1 MWSVGVVLCSVVG
14 LATILLTVWVQKWK
28 NPRCSNGGVLPPGSM
43 GFPLIGETIQL
54 LIPSRSLDLHPFIK
68 NRVQRYGQ
76 IFRTS
81 IVGRPI
87 VMSTDPKFN
96 HYIITEEGKSV
107 ELWYLDTFSKMLP
120 IFGVGSIQKYIRN
133 ITLNHFGVES
143 IRERLLPEVEQM
155 IQKTLRSW
163 SIQQSVELK
172 HATSSML
179 FDFTLKQMFGYD
191 SENSSEKL
199 SDKFANFVHGLMS
212 LPLNIPGTT
221 YHKCLKDRKEVL
233 SLMRGIVKERLAF
246 PDKRRGD
253 FLDHAIQDMKTEDF
267 LTEDFIVQLMFGIL
281 FGTFEPISA
290 VLVLTLTL
298 LSDHP
303 LIVEELTA
311 EHEAILRN
319 RQNPDSALSWNEY
332 KSMTCTLN
340 VINEVLRLG
349 NVAPGLLRRVT
360 KDIKFNGYTVPAG
373 WDIVLVNPALH
384 LNPNTF
390 KDPAAFNPSRWKDL
404 DSYTTSKNF
413 MPFGGGIRQCAG
425 ADYSRAFVATFLHVL
440 VSKFRPLLPCVD
452 STLPRRYLPPPPAG
466 STFGK
471 KFLKESSSG
480 QNTVNPPSMLSSY
493 VFSASEP
500 SRVSAKTLQPLDVK
514 ILLI

>member
-1 MWSVGVVLCSVVG
+1 MWLVGVWCSVVA
-14 LATILLTVWVQKWK
+14 LATILVTRWIQKWR
-28 NPRCSNGGVLPPGSM
+28 NPSCGSNEGGVLPPGSM

-54 LIPSRSLDLHPFIK
+54 LIPSHSLDLHPFIK
-68 NRVQRYGQ
+68 KRVQRYGP

-81 IVGRPI
+81 VVGRPV

-120 IFGVGSIQKYIRN
+120 IYGVGSIQKYIRN
-133 ITLNHFGVES
+133 IALSHFGVES
-143 IRERLLPEVEQM
+143 IRERLLPQVEQ
-155 IQKTLRSW
+155 IVQKTLRSW
-163 SIQQSVELK
+163 STQQSVELK

-191 SENSSEKL
+191 SENSPEKL

-221 YHKCLKDRKEVL
+221 YHKCLKDQKEVL
-233 SLMRGIVKERLAF
+233 SMMRGIVKERLAS

-253 FLDHAIQDMKTEDF
+253 FLDHAIQDMKTENF

-290 VLVLTLTL
+290 VLVLTLKL

-319 RQNPDSALSWNEY
+319 RHNPDSSLSWDEY
-332 KSMTCTLN
+332 KSMTFTLN

-360 KDIKFNGYTVPAG
+360 KDIKFNGYIVPAG
-373 WDIVLVNPALH
+373 WDIILVTPALQ
-384 LNPNTF
+384 LNPETF
-390 KDPAAFNPSRWKDL
+390 KDPVAFNPSRWKGL
-404 DSYTTSKNF
+404 DSYTISKNF

-440 VSKFRPLLPCVD
+440 VSKYRWTKIKGGNIVRKPILDFEGGLEIEV
-452 STLPRRYLPPPPAG
+452 
-466 STFGK
+466 
-471 KFLKESSSG
+471 
-480 QNTVNPPSMLSSY
+480 
-493 VFSASEP
+493 SE
-500 SRVSAKTLQPLDVK
+500 KNK
-514 ILLI
+514 

>member
-1 MWSVGVVLCSVVG
+1 M
-14 LATILLTVWVQKWK
+14 
-28 NPRCSNGGVLPPGSM
+28 
-43 GFPLIGETIQL
+43 
-54 LIPSRSLDLHPFIK
+54 
-68 NRVQRYGQ
+68 
-76 IFRTS
+76 
-81 IVGRPI
+81 
-87 VMSTDPKFN
+87 
-96 HYIITEEGKSV
+96 
-107 ELWYLDTFSKMLP
+107 
-120 IFGVGSIQKYIRN
+120 
-133 ITLNHFGVES
+133 
-143 IRERLLPEVEQM
+143 
-155 IQKTLRSW
+155 
-163 SIQQSVELK
+163 
-172 HATSSML
+172 
-179 FDFTLKQMFGYD
+179 
-191 SENSSEKL
+191 
-199 SDKFANFVHGLMS
+199 
-212 LPLNIPGTT
+212 
-221 YHKCLKDRKEVL
+221 
-233 SLMRGIVKERLAF
+233 MRGIVKERLAF

-440 VSKFRPLLPCVD
+440 VSKYRWTKIKGGNIVRKPILDFEGGLEI
-452 STLPRRYLPPPPAG
+452 
-466 STFGK
+466 K
-471 KFLKESSSG
+471 I
-480 QNTVNPPSMLSSY
+480 
-493 VFSASEP
+493 SE
-500 SRVSAKTLQPLDVK
+500 KNK
-514 ILLI
+514 